1 MIKDDTKDNDN
12 KADELRAGKSNR
24 LKPGA
29 VDEHYIECALE
40 YPFAKNIDNLRL
52 AYELAGIDQVATS
65 QRAYEIHE
73 RLRDRIDTE
82 LLKKAKDA
90 RRMGLTVLMKLA
102 ETADSESVKAQVA
115 TTLTKDLF
123 PNVSIKKEELS
134 PTERRE
140 QINKLLEQ
148 RESTKELH

>member
-1 MIKDDTKDNDN
+1 MKDDKKETDN
-12 KADELRAGKSNR
+12 ELRAGKSNR

-29 VDEHYIECALE
+29 VDEHYIDCALE
-40 YPFAKNIDNLRL
+40 CPFAKNIDNLRK
-52 AYELAGIDQVATS
+52 AYEMAGIDQVATR

-90 RRMGLTVLMKLA
+90 RRMGLTVLMDLA
-102 ETADSESVKAQVA
+102 QNADSESVKAQVS

-123 PNVSIKKEELS
+123 PDVSVKKTQTIEEIDAEIAQLQK
-134 PTERRE
+134 ELNE
-140 QINKLLEQ
+140 G
-148 RESTKELH
+148 KELH

>member
-1 MIKDDTKDNDN
+1 MKDDN
-12 KADELRAGKSNR
+12 KETNKELRAGKSNR

-29 VDEHYIECALE
+29 IDEHYIECALE
-40 YPFAKNIDNLRL
+40 YPFAKNIDNLRM
-52 AYELAGIDQVATS
+52 AYELAGVDQLATS

-90 RRMGLTVLMKLA
+90 RRMGLTVLMDLA
-102 ETADSESVKAQVA
+102 QNADSESVKAQVS

-123 PNVSIKKEELS
+123 PNVSIKKTQTIEEIDA
-134 PTERRE
+134 EIE
-140 QINKLLEQ
+140 QLQ
-148 RESTKELH
+148 RELNEGKELH

>member
-1 MIKDDTKDNDN
+1 MKDDKKETDN
-12 KADELRAGKSNR
+12 ELRAGKSNR

-40 YPFAKNIDNLRL
+40 YPFAKNIDNLRK
-52 AYELAGIDQVATS
+52 AYELAGIDQVATR

-90 RRMGLTVLMKLA
+90 RRMGLTVLMDLA
-102 ETADSESVKAQVA
+102 QNADSESVKAQVS

-123 PNVSIKKEELS
+123 PNVSIKKTQTIEEIDAEIAQLQK
-134 PTERRE
+134 ELNE
-140 QINKLLEQ
+140 G
-148 RESTKELH
+148 KELH